1 MRMLAREV
9 KIATAQ
15 NGTRVELRFRLG
27 AADAAAAPAT
37 AHGAPAA
44 PDVGVE
50 HHGDVPVARVRGE
63 VDLGSVHELRAA
75 LAAAAR
81 PSDRGLVLDLSAVD
95 YLDSSGV
102 HLVHELM
109 LALEGCGQQLRVV
122 AAPDAPVL
130 RVLELVNLAC
140 SVPLD
145 ASVAGAVAAL
155 TAPPPLVD

>member
-15 NGTRVELRFRLG
+15 NGTRVALRFRLG
-27 AADAAAAPAT
+27 AAEAAAAPAT
-37 AHGAPAA
+37 DDVLPAA
-44 PDVGVE
+44 PDLGVE
-50 HHGDVPVARVRGE
+50 HHGDVPVARLRGE
-63 VDLGSVHELRAA
+63 VDLARVQELRPT
-75 LAAAAR
+75 LAAGAQ

-109 LALEGCGQQLRVV
+109 LTLEGCGQQLRVV
-122 AAPDAPVL
+122 AAPGSPVL
-130 RVLELVNLAC
+130 RVLELVDLAR

-145 ASVAGAVAAL
+145 ESVADAVAAL